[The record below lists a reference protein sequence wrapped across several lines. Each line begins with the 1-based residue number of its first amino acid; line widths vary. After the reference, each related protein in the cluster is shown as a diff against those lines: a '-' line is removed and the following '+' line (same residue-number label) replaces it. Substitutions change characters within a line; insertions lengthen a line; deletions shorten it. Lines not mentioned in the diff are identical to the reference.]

1 MSSIKLL
8 LYGLLSEQAALLA
21 VFTDQPLW
29 QRIGLFLGGH
39 LLASALF
46 ALLLSIWFPQRFTAS
61 RRLLIMLFFSF
72 NFFVPALGAIGTL
85 LILLYFIRYYTERER
100 PEFEQVPLP
109 PFLPESAAVGGGMGE
124 GGAWSR
130 LRLHSLPRGER
141 LKALLSV
148 GSLGGGN
155 AGRLLQHATGD
166 SDDEIRLL
174 AFNLCERQEQKIQQT
189 ITTAMDALQ
198 IAETPEVKKTLCRN
212 LAFSYWE
219 MVYSALAQHDLRD
232 FLVDQAARYAALAQ
246 EYGCVNPALYTLQA
260 RIWLYRRDYR
270 QASAAIEAALAAGD
284 DRLRVVPYQAELA
297 YYNRDFSAV
306 RRLLQEDPA
315 IRFKPGIGSVAQFW
329 GGA

>member
-8 LYGLLSEQAALLA
+8 IYGLFSEQGALLA

-29 QRIGLFLGGH
+29 QRLGLFLGGH

-46 ALLLSIWFPQRFTAS
+46 SLLLGIWFPQRFTAS
-61 RRLLIMLFFSF
+61 RRMLLTLFFSF

-85 LILLYFIRYYTERER
+85 LILLYFVRYYTDEER
-100 PEFEQVPLP
+100 PEFGQVPLP

-130 LRLHSLPRGER
+130 LRLHNLPRGER

-148 GSLGGGN
+148 GTLGGGN

-166 SDDEIRLL
+166 RDDEIRLL
-174 AFNLCERQEQKIQQT
+174 AFNLCERQEQKIQQA
-189 ITTAMDALQ
+189 ITTAMDELQ
-198 IAETPEVKKTLCRN
+198 AAETPEAKRSICRN

-232 FLVDQAARYAALAQ
+232 FFVDQAARYAAQAQ
-246 EYGCVNPALYTLQA
+246 EYGCVDPSLYTLLA
-260 RIWLYRRDYR
+260 RIYLFRRDYLH
-270 QASAAIEAALAAGD
+270 AYESIEAALAAGG
-284 DRLRVVPYQAELA
+284 DRLKVVPYQAELA
-297 YYNRDFSAV
+297 FYRRDFAAV

-315 IRFKPGIGSVAQFW
+315 IRFKPGIGPVAQFW
-329 GGA
+329 GGR